1 MRLGKTYLPGTQE
14 SGTLSIPGD
23 EGELA
28 IVTRKYI
35 TYCAY

>member
-1 MRLGKTYLPGTQE
+1 MRLKNIPGTQE
-14 SGTLSIPGD
+14 LSTWSIPGD

-28 IVTRKYI
+28 IVTRKYT